1 MQASLDR
8 YRVFYQAALQKSV
21 TLAAKSLFISQPAAS
36 RTIRALEEELG
47 CPLFVRTARGIAL
60 TPEGET
66 LFRYVEAGLSQ
77 FAIGEKELAAQ
88 RNLESGEIRV
98 GASDMTLQF
107 FLLPFLE
114 DFHRRYPGVKV
125 SVTNGPTPETIRIL
139 KEERIDFGIISEPA
153 ADTAG
158 LSLRPVGQIRDI
170 FIAGG
175 EFARLAGRPLP
186 LKAFETLPVICLE
199 KGTSSTRRYIDE
211 FFAAAGVQLAPEF
224 ELATSSLIVQFARRN
239 LGVGCVV
246 EDFAREALEEGAVTA
261 LTLEQEPP
269 PRSISVVQGSGP
281 MSKAAQR
288 LLELIFS

>member
-1 MQASLDR
+1 MHASLDR

-47 CPLFVRTARGIAL
+47 CPLFARTAKGVAL

-66 LFRYVEAGLSQ
+66 LFHYVEAGLDQ
-77 FAIGEKELAAQ
+77 FAIGEKKLAAQ
-88 RNLESGEIRV
+88 RSLESGEIRV

-153 ADTAG
+153 DTAG

-175 EFARLAGRPLP
+175 EFARLAG
-186 LKAFETLPVICLE
+186 
-199 KGTSSTRRYIDE
+199 
-211 FFAAAGVQLAPEF
+211 APASPE
-224 ELATSSLIVQFARRN
+224 
-239 LGVGCVV
+239 
-246 EDFAREALEEGAVTA
+246 
-261 LTLEQEPP
+261 
-269 PRSISVVQGSGP
+269 SV
-281 MSKAAQR
+281 
-288 LLELIFS
+288 

>member
-1 MQASLDR
+1 MHASLDR

-47 CPLFVRTARGIAL
+47 CPLFARTAKGVAL

-66 LFRYVEAGLSQ
+66 LFHYVEAGLDQ
-77 FAIGEKELAAQ
+77 FAIGEKKLAAQ
-88 RNLESGEIRV
+88 RSLESGEIRV

-153 ADTAG
+153 DTAG

-199 KGTSSTRRYIDE
+199 KGTSSTRRYIDD

-246 EDFAREALEEGAVTA
+246 EDFAREALEEGAVTS

-281 MSKAAQR
+281 ISKAAQR